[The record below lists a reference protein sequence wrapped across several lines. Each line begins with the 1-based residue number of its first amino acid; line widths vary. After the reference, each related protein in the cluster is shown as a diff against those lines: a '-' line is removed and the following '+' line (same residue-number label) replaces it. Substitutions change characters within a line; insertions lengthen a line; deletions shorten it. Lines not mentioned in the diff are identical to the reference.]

1 MKNKHDEIKDLLK
14 ASRNL
19 LTNSLVKEETERI
32 KQTRKE
38 TSSHTHEPT
47 TVLKLAQ
54 AGLAK

>member
-1 MKNKHDEIKDLLK
+1 VWTLLK
-14 ASRNL
+14 KHVNF
-19 LTNSLVKEETERI
+19 TEKEQCSSKCKTERN